1 MLRPAFRDIRR
12 LDADSNVGLLMLS
25 ALRRLESIDEALKK
39 APKAAP
45 EHLLASM
52 RDEVRRALDDT
63 QGAIDLQPVAYKP
76 SA

>member
-1 MLRPAFRDIRR
+1 
-12 LDADSNVGLLMLS
+12 MLS